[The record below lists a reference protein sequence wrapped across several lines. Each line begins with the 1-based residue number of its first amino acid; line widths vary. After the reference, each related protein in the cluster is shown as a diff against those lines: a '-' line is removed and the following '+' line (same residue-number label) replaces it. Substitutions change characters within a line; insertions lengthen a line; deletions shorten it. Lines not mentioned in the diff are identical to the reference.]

1 MKVKVVGICNVSYT
15 SKKTNQLVEGKVIHF
30 TRKAE
35 RDGDVGE
42 VTDTVFISQKSDV
55 IKQVPKINL
64 GKEVDIFYN
73 RYGSVEDIAVN

>member
-1 MKVKVVGICNVSYT
+1 MIVKVVGICNVSYT
-15 SKKTNQLVEGKVIHF
+15 SKKTNQLVEGKVLHF

-42 VTDTVFISQKSDV
+42 ITDTVFISQKSDV

-64 GKEVDIFYN
+64 GKEINIFYN